1 MPSAQWRAATC
12 GCPGQTPLKF
22 RDWKHPPNPLI
33 HSCLLVIF
41 VGLDPHL
48 HIQRTDLVD
57 ARGHPARSGSY
68 SQCPIKTQA
77 LGVGSLWTLSSYK
90 PQNENCQATDGK
102 SDITVGPIV
111 PLVRRPILSQ
121 SGDCNVV
128 IGSFASRSFVCVELT
143 IHVAKV
149 SPSTGCPC
157 RTSCLRN
164 AQNNTCIL
172 QYNIKV

>member
-22 RDWKHPPNPLI
+22 PDWKHPPNPLI

-77 LGVGSLWTLSSYK
+77 LGGGSLWTLSSYK

-172 QYNIKV
+172 QYSIKV